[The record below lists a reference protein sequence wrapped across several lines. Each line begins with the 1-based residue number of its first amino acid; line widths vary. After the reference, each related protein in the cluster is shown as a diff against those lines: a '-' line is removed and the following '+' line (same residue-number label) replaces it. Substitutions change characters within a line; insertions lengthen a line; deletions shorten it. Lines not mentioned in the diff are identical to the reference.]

1 MHSLLAVTLDSTAA
15 LPLGLVCSL
24 LATVAGFAW
33 KISRGVTRIEDG
45 LRNSWSQDHQREW
58 SQVFANRNPELDV
71 PDPDAIVQKQQRRTA
86 GE

>member
-1 MHSLLAVTLDSTAA
+1 MHSLLAVTIDSAAA
-15 LPLGLVCSL
+15 LPLGIVCSL

-45 LRNSWSQDHQREW
+45 LRNSWTQEHQREW
-58 SQVFANRNPELDV
+58 SLTLANRNPEIDV
-71 PDPDAIVQKQQRRTA
+71 PDSDAIVNKQRRTA